1 MKRKLVALI
10 VAIMMIGSCMGAFAI
25 TPNVNDGVTLC
36 YDNGDLALIEA
47 GIAQYYPTEQKM
59 VGYTIKDGGIYMIV
73 EETTYALD
81 PADNV
86 AYMYAASDLYLTFYA
101 SKSQADL
108 QAFLASVVISST
120 DTKLVTVD
128 ADRVIDKNIEE
139 LLAKYP
145 GYEVKYEF
153 KDKDG
158 NVTAVLIGKDTDKG
172 TVYVYATLSASTVD
186 QAPAGQPTT
195 GPDAFDLDYLQYDDS
210 VISAFAFKP
219 EVFGNGITFSHKNA
233 KSLFSMTV
241 VYDSKV
247 VIQLRDQEGRLY
259 PVSGASYNAA
269 DNGYV
274 TTMKAGESK
283 TFGWYGTDGA
293 GYHKAGTLAK
303 PADIWLDL
311 NVTVSTQAKD
321 LAGVALM
328 SGRADM
334 RFDYKVSHG
343 DAAHNGNYS
352 GNSGSTS
359 PKTGDARMAYL
370 TLASL
375 VVLAGV
381 AVVITRK
388 LRTNA

>member
-10 VAIMMIGSCMGAFAI
+10 VAIMMIGSCVGAFAL
-25 TPNVNDGVTLC
+25 THDGK
-36 YDNGDLALIEA
+36 YDADDIAIINA
-47 GIAQYYPTEQKM
+47 GIAQYYPAEQKM
-59 VGYTIKDGGIYMIV
+59 LGYVIKDGGIWMIV
-73 EETTYALD
+73 EETPYVYKDGAGVAEGQ
-81 PADNV
+81 PA
-86 AYMYAASDLYLTFYA
+86 SKLYQDYYD

-108 QAFLASVVISST
+108 QLFLASVMELSKTAKTEFVNVNATEVIGNSI
-120 DTKLVTVD
+120 
-128 ADRVIDKNIEE
+128 AE
-139 LLAKYP
+139 LEAKYP
-145 GYEVKYEF
+145 GYSKVYEF

-158 NVTAVLIGKDTDKG
+158 NVIAVLLSNGKD
-172 TVYVYATLSASTVD
+172 YVYGKLSASTVD

-195 GPDAFDLDYLQYDDS
+195 GPDAFDLDYLRYDDS

-219 EVFGNGITFSHKNA
+219 EVFGNGVTFSHKNA

-303 PADIWLDL
+303 PADIWLNL
-311 NVTVSTQAKD
+311 EVAVSTQAKD
-321 LAGVALM
+321 LSGVALM
-328 SGRADM
+328 SGTAAM

-343 DAAHNGNYS
+343 DDAHNGNYS

>member
-10 VAIMMIGSCMGAFAI
+10 VAIMMVGSCVGAFAI
-25 TPNVNDGVTLC
+25 DG
-36 YDNGDLALIEA
+36 NGTYEQKDITAIENALAT
-47 GIAQYYPTEQKM
+47 YYPAEQ
-59 VGYTIKDGGIYMIV
+59 VIEGYTIKDGGLWMIV
-73 EETTYALD
+73 KLTTYSLRNSVAVGE
-81 PADNV
+81 PADADYVKYDNDRTE
-86 AYMYAASDLYLTFYA
+86 ASML
-101 SKSQADL
+101 
-108 QAFLASVVISST
+108 AFLEKVVKEKT
-120 DTKLVTVD
+120 TTEAVAVGATE
-128 ADRVIDKNIEE
+128 VIAKNIEE

-145 GYEVKYEF
+145 GYSKVYEF

-158 NVTAVLIGKDTDKG
+158 NVTAVLLSNGKD
-172 TVYVYATLSASTVD
+172 YVYGKLSASTVD

-321 LAGVALM
+321 LDGVALM

-334 RFDYKVSHG
+334 RFDYIVKHG

-352 GNSGSTS
+352 GNSNS

>member
-10 VAIMMIGSCMGAFAI
+10 VAIMMIGSCMGAFAMG
-25 TPNVNDGVTLC
+25 TNPNGMDY
-36 YDNGDLALIEA
+36 YDADDMKVIAA
-47 GIAQYYPTEQKM
+47 GIAQYYPVEQKM
-59 VGYTIKDGGIYMIV
+59 AGYTIKDGGIYMIL

-81 PADNV
+81 PAKNV
-86 AYMYAASDLYLTFYA
+86 KEWNPASELYKTYYA

-108 QAFLASVVISST
+108 QAFLASVVVPT
-120 DTKLVTVD
+120 TTTRLEVVN
-128 ADRVIDKNIEE
+128 ADKVIEKNIEE
-139 LLAKYP
+139 LEAKYP
-145 GYEVKYEF
+145 GYSKVYEF

-158 NVTAVLIGKDTDKG
+158 NVTAVLLSNGKD
-172 TVYVYATLSASTVD
+172 YVYGKLSASTVD

-343 DAAHNGNYS
+343 DAAHDGNYS

>member
-10 VAIMMIGSCMGAFAI
+10 VAIMMIGSCVGAFAI
-25 TPNVNDGVTLC
+25 DGSGT
-36 YDNGDLALIEA
+36 YEQKDITAIENALAT
-47 GIAQYYPTEQKM
+47 YYPAEQ
-59 VGYTIKDGGIYMIV
+59 VIEGYTIKDGGLWMIV
-73 EETTYALD
+73 KLTTYSLRNSVAVGE
-81 PADNV
+81 PADADYVKYDNDRTE
-86 AYMYAASDLYLTFYA
+86 ASML
-101 SKSQADL
+101 
-108 QAFLASVVISST
+108 AFLEKVVKEKT
-120 DTKLVTVD
+120 TTEAVAVGATE
-128 ADRVIDKNIEE
+128 VIAKNIEE

-145 GYEVKYEF
+145 GYSKVYEF

-158 NVTAVLIGKDTDKG
+158 NVTAVLLSNGKD
-172 TVYVYATLSASTVD
+172 YVYGTLSASTVD

>member
-10 VAIMMIGSCMGAFAI
+10 VAIMMVGSCVGAFAI
-25 TPNVNDGVTLC
+25 DG
-36 YDNGDLALIEA
+36 NGTYEQKDITAIENALAT
-47 GIAQYYPTEQKM
+47 YYPAEQ
-59 VGYTIKDGGIYMIV
+59 VIEGYTIKDGGLWMIV
-73 EETTYALD
+73 KLTTYSLRNSVAVGE
-81 PADNV
+81 PADADYVKYDNDRTE
-86 AYMYAASDLYLTFYA
+86 ASML
-101 SKSQADL
+101 
-108 QAFLASVVISST
+108 AFLEKVVKEKT
-120 DTKLVTVD
+120 TTEAVAVGATE
-128 ADRVIDKNIEE
+128 VIAKNIEE

-145 GYEVKYEF
+145 GYSKVYEF

-158 NVTAVLIGKDTDKG
+158 NVTAVLLSNGKD
-172 TVYVYATLSASTVD
+172 YVYGKLSASTVD

-343 DAAHNGNYS
+343 DNAHNGNYS

>member
-10 VAIMMIGSCMGAFAI
+10 VAIMMIGSCMGAFAMG
-25 TPNVNDGVTLC
+25 TNPNGMDY
-36 YDNGDLALIEA
+36 YDADDMKVIAA
-47 GIAQYYPTEQKM
+47 GIAQYYPVEQKM
-59 VGYTIKDGGIYMIV
+59 AGYTIKDGGIYMIL

-81 PADNV
+81 PAKNV
-86 AYMYAASDLYLTFYA
+86 KEWNPASELYKTYYA

-108 QAFLASVVISST
+108 QAFLASVVVPT
-120 DTKLVTVD
+120 TTTRLEVVN
-128 ADRVIDKNIEE
+128 ADKVIEKNIEE
-139 LLAKYP
+139 LEAKYP
-145 GYEVKYEF
+145 GYSKVYEF

-158 NVTAVLIGKDTDKG
+158 NVIAVLLSNGKD
-172 TVYVYATLSASTVD
+172 YVYGKLSASTVD

-343 DAAHNGNYS
+343 DAAHDGNYS

>member
-10 VAIMMIGSCMGAFAI
+10 VAIMMIGSCMSAFAL
-25 TPNVNDGVTLC
+25 TGANV
-36 YDNGDLALIEA
+36 YEA
-47 GIAQYYPTEQKM
+47 KDIADIKNAMATYYPDEQKIE
-59 VGYTIKDGGIYMIV
+59 GYTIKDGGLWMIV
-73 EETTYALD
+73 TLTTYTLPENVNVGWTAN
-81 PADNV
+81 ADYI
-86 AYMYAASDLYLTFYA
+86 AYDAARTDA
-101 SKSQADL
+101 AMQK
-108 QAFLASVVISST
+108 FLAGVVKENT
-120 DTKLVTVD
+120 ETKAVAVGATE
-128 ADRVIDKNIEE
+128 VITKNVEE

-145 GYEVKYEF
+145 GYHEVYRF
-153 KDKDG
+153 TDDDD
-158 NVTAVLIGKDTDKG
+158 NVIAVLISDGTD
-172 TVYVYATLSASTVD
+172 YVYGKLSASTVNPD
-186 QAPAGQPTT
+186 PEGQPTT
-195 GPDAFDLDYLQYDDS
+195 GPDDFELAYLQYDDS

-219 EVFGNGITFSHKNA
+219 EVFGNGITFSHKSA

-303 PADIWLDL
+303 RADIWLDL

-321 LAGVALM
+321 LNGAALM
-328 SGRADM
+328 SGKADM
-334 RFDYKVSHG
+334 RFDYIVQHG

>member
-10 VAIMMIGSCMGAFAI
+10 VAIMMIGSCVGAFAI
-25 TPNVNDGVTLC
+25 DG
-36 YDNGDLALIEA
+36 NGTYEQKDITAIENALAT
-47 GIAQYYPTEQKM
+47 YYPAEQ
-59 VGYTIKDGGIYMIV
+59 VIEGYTIKDGGLWMIV
-73 EETTYALD
+73 KLTTYSLRNSVAVGE
-81 PADNV
+81 PADADYVKYDNDRTE
-86 AYMYAASDLYLTFYA
+86 ASML
-101 SKSQADL
+101 
-108 QAFLASVVISST
+108 AFLEKVVKEKT
-120 DTKLVTVD
+120 TTEAVAVGATE
-128 ADRVIDKNIEE
+128 VIAKNMEE

-145 GYEVKYEF
+145 GYSKVYEF

-158 NVTAVLIGKDTDKG
+158 NVIAVLLSNGKD
-172 TVYVYATLSASTVD
+172 YVYGKLSASTVD

-321 LAGVALM
+321 LDGVALM

-343 DAAHNGNYS
+343 DNAHNGNYS

>member
-10 VAIMMIGSCMGAFAI
+10 VAIMMVGSCVGAFAI
-25 TPNVNDGVTLC
+25 DG
-36 YDNGDLALIEA
+36 NGTYEQKDITAIENALAT
-47 GIAQYYPTEQKM
+47 YYPAEQ
-59 VGYTIKDGGIYMIV
+59 VIEGYTIKDGGLWMIV
-73 EETTYALD
+73 KLTTYSLRNSVAVGE
-81 PADNV
+81 PADADYVKYDNDRTE
-86 AYMYAASDLYLTFYA
+86 ASML
-101 SKSQADL
+101 
-108 QAFLASVVISST
+108 AFLEKVVKEKT
-120 DTKLVTVD
+120 TTEAVAVGATE
-128 ADRVIDKNIEE
+128 VIAKNIEE

-145 GYEVKYEF
+145 GYSKVYEF

-158 NVTAVLIGKDTDKG
+158 NVIAVLLSNGKD
-172 TVYVYATLSASTVD
+172 YVYGKLSASTVD

-343 DAAHNGNYS
+343 DNAHNGNYS

>member
-10 VAIMMIGSCMGAFAI
+10 VAIMMIGSCMSAFAL
-25 TPNVNDGVTLC
+25 TGANV
-36 YDNGDLALIEA
+36 YEA
-47 GIAQYYPTEQKM
+47 KDIADIKNAMATYYPDEQKIE
-59 VGYTIKDGGIYMIV
+59 GYTIKDGGLWMIV
-73 EETTYALD
+73 TLTTYTLPENVNVGWTAN
-81 PADNV
+81 ADYI
-86 AYMYAASDLYLTFYA
+86 AYDAARTDA
-101 SKSQADL
+101 AMQK
-108 QAFLASVVISST
+108 FLAGVVKENT
-120 DTKLVTVD
+120 ETKAVAVGATE
-128 ADRVIDKNIEE
+128 VITKNVEE

-145 GYEVKYEF
+145 GYHEVYRF
-153 KDKDG
+153 TDDDD
-158 NVTAVLIGKDTDKG
+158 NVIAVLISDGTD
-172 TVYVYATLSASTVD
+172 YVYGKLSASIVNPD
-186 QAPAGQPTT
+186 PEGQPTT
-195 GPDAFDLDYLQYDDS
+195 GPDDFELAYLQYDDS

-303 PADIWLDL
+303 RADIWLDL

-321 LAGVALM
+321 LNGAALM
-328 SGRADM
+328 SGKADM
-334 RFDYKVSHG
+334 RFDYIVQHG

>member
-10 VAIMMIGSCMGAFAI
+10 VAIMMIGSCMGAFAV
-25 TPNVNDGVTLC
+25 TPNVNDGVTPC
-36 YDNGDLALIEA
+36 YDNDDLAIIAA
-47 GIAQYYPTEQKM
+47 GLAQYYPTEQEM
-59 VGYTIKDGGIYMIV
+59 VGYTIKDGGIYMIM

-81 PADNV
+81 PADQV
-86 AYMYAASDLYLTFYA
+86 WYMYAASDLFLKYDA
-101 SKSQADL
+101 SKTQADL

-120 DTKLVTVD
+120 NTKLVEVN
-128 ADRVIDKNIEE
+128 ADKVIAKNIEE
-139 LLAKYP
+139 LLAQYP
-145 GYEVKYEF
+145 GYAEAYRFVDSNK
-153 KDKDG
+153 
-158 NVTAVLIGKDTDKG
+158 NVTAVLLYNATTGA
-172 TVYVYATLSASTVD
+172 YVYATLSASTVNPD
-186 QAPAGQPTT
+186 PEGQPTT
-195 GPDAFDLDYLQYDDS
+195 GPDAFELDYLQYDDS

-321 LAGVALM
+321 LDGVALM

-334 RFDYKVSHG
+334 RFDYIVKHG

-352 GNSGSTS
+352 GNSGSNS

>member
-10 VAIMMIGSCMGAFAI
+10 VAIMMVGSCVGAFAI
-25 TPNVNDGVTLC
+25 DG
-36 YDNGDLALIEA
+36 NGTYEQKDITAIENALAT
-47 GIAQYYPTEQKM
+47 YYPAEQ
-59 VGYTIKDGGIYMIV
+59 VIEGYTIKDGGLWMIV
-73 EETTYALD
+73 KLTTYSLRNSVAVGE
-81 PADNV
+81 PADADYVKYDNDRTE
-86 AYMYAASDLYLTFYA
+86 ASML
-101 SKSQADL
+101 
-108 QAFLASVVISST
+108 AFLEKVVKEKT
-120 DTKLVTVD
+120 TTEAVAVGATE
-128 ADRVIDKNIEE
+128 VIAKNIEE

-145 GYEVKYEF
+145 GYSKVYEF

-158 NVTAVLIGKDTDKG
+158 NVTAVLLSNNATPPK
-172 TVYVYATLSASTVD
+172 YVYATLSASTVD

-195 GPDAFDLDYLQYDDS
+195 GPDAFDLDYLQYYDS

-321 LAGVALM
+321 LDGVALM

-343 DAAHNGNYS
+343 DNAHNGNYS

>member
-10 VAIMMIGSCMGAFAI
+10 VAIMMIGSCVGAFAI
-25 TPNVNDGVTLC
+25 DG
-36 YDNGDLALIEA
+36 NGTYEQKDITAIENALAT
-47 GIAQYYPTEQKM
+47 YYPAEQ
-59 VGYTIKDGGIYMIV
+59 VIEGYTIKDGGLWMIV
-73 EETTYALD
+73 KLTTYSLRNSVAVGE
-81 PADNV
+81 PADADYVKYDNDRTE
-86 AYMYAASDLYLTFYA
+86 ASML
-101 SKSQADL
+101 
-108 QAFLASVVISST
+108 AFLEKVVKEKT
-120 DTKLVTVD
+120 TTEAVAVGATE
-128 ADRVIDKNIEE
+128 VIAKNIEE

-145 GYEVKYEF
+145 GYSKVYEF

-158 NVTAVLIGKDTDKG
+158 NVIAVLLSNGKD
-172 TVYVYATLSASTVD
+172 YVYGKLSASTVD

-343 DAAHNGNYS
+343 DNAHNGNYS

>member
-10 VAIMMIGSCMGAFAI
+10 VAIMMVGSCVGAFAI
-25 TPNVNDGVTLC
+25 DG
-36 YDNGDLALIEA
+36 NGTYEQKDITAIENALAT
-47 GIAQYYPTEQKM
+47 YYPAEQ
-59 VGYTIKDGGIYMIV
+59 VIEGYTIKDGGLWMIV
-73 EETTYALD
+73 KLTTYSLRNSVAVGE
-81 PADNV
+81 PADADYVKYDNDRTE
-86 AYMYAASDLYLTFYA
+86 ASML
-101 SKSQADL
+101 
-108 QAFLASVVISST
+108 AFLEKVVKEKT
-120 DTKLVTVD
+120 TTEAVAVGATE
-128 ADRVIDKNIEE
+128 VIAKNIEE

-145 GYEVKYEF
+145 GYSKVYEF

-158 NVTAVLIGKDTDKG
+158 NVIAVLLSNGKD
-172 TVYVYATLSASTVD
+172 YVYGKLSASTVD

-293 GYHKAGTLAK
+293 GYHAAGSLK
-303 PADIWLDL
+303 DPAIIELDL
-311 NVTVSTQAKD
+311 NVTVSTTGKNAD
-321 LAGVALM
+321 GTPWATDRG
-328 SGRADM
+328 DM
-334 RFDYKVSHG
+334 RFSYTVRHG
-343 DAAHNGNYS
+343 EDNHTGNYS
-352 GNSGSTS
+352 GNSGSSS

-381 AVVITRK
+381 AVIITRK

>member
-10 VAIMMIGSCMGAFAI
+10 VAIMMIGSCVGAFAL
-25 TPNVNDGVTLC
+25 THDDK
-36 YDNGDLALIEA
+36 YDADDIAIINA
-47 GIAQYYPTEQKM
+47 GIAQYYPAEQKM
-59 VGYTIKDGGIYMIV
+59 LGYVIKDGGIWMIV
-73 EETTYALD
+73 EETPYVYKDGAGVAEGQ
-81 PADNV
+81 PA
-86 AYMYAASDLYLTFYA
+86 SKLYQDYYD

-108 QAFLASVVISST
+108 QLFLASVMELSKTAKTEFVNVNATEVIGNSI
-120 DTKLVTVD
+120 
-128 ADRVIDKNIEE
+128 AE
-139 LLAKYP
+139 LEAKYP
-145 GYEVKYEF
+145 GYSKVYEF

-158 NVTAVLIGKDTDKG
+158 NVIAVLLSNGKD
-172 TVYVYATLSASTVD
+172 YVYGKLSASTVD

-195 GPDAFDLDYLQYDDS
+195 GPDAFDLDYLRYDDS

-219 EVFGNGITFSHKNA
+219 EVFGNGVTFSHKKA

-303 PADIWLDL
+303 PADIWLNL
-311 NVTVSTQAKD
+311 EVAVSTQAKD
-321 LAGVALM
+321 LSGVALM
-328 SGRADM
+328 SGTAAM

-343 DAAHNGNYS
+343 DDAHNGNYS

>member
-10 VAIMMIGSCMGAFAI
+10 VAIMMVGSCVGAFAI
-25 TPNVNDGVTLC
+25 DG
-36 YDNGDLALIEA
+36 NGTYEQKDITAIENALAT
-47 GIAQYYPTEQKM
+47 YYPAEQ
-59 VGYTIKDGGIYMIV
+59 VIEGYTIKDGGLWMIV
-73 EETTYALD
+73 KLTTYSLRNSVAVGE
-81 PADNV
+81 PADADYVKYDNDRTE
-86 AYMYAASDLYLTFYA
+86 ASML
-101 SKSQADL
+101 
-108 QAFLASVVISST
+108 AFLEKVVKEKT
-120 DTKLVTVD
+120 TTEAVAVGATE
-128 ADRVIDKNIEE
+128 VIAKNIEE

-145 GYEVKYEF
+145 GYSKVYEF

-158 NVTAVLIGKDTDKG
+158 NVTAVLLSNGKD
-172 TVYVYATLSASTVD
+172 YVYGKLSASTVD

-321 LAGVALM
+321 LNGAALM
-328 SGRADM
+328 SGKADM

>member
-10 VAIMMIGSCMGAFAI
+10 VAIMMVGSCVGAFAI
-25 TPNVNDGVTLC
+25 DG
-36 YDNGDLALIEA
+36 NGTYEQKDITAIENALAT
-47 GIAQYYPTEQKM
+47 YYPAEQ
-59 VGYTIKDGGIYMIV
+59 VIEGYTIKDGGLWMIV
-73 EETTYALD
+73 KLTTYSLRNSVAVGE
-81 PADNV
+81 PADADYVKYDNDRTE
-86 AYMYAASDLYLTFYA
+86 ASML
-101 SKSQADL
+101 
-108 QAFLASVVISST
+108 AFLEKVVKEKT
-120 DTKLVTVD
+120 TTEAVAVGATE
-128 ADRVIDKNIEE
+128 VIAKNIEE

-145 GYEVKYEF
+145 GYSKVYEF

-158 NVTAVLIGKDTDKG
+158 NVIAVLLSNGKD
-172 TVYVYATLSASTVD
+172 YVYGKLSASTVD

-343 DAAHNGNYS
+343 DAAHDGNYS
-352 GNSGSTS
+352 GNSNS

>member
-10 VAIMMIGSCMGAFAI
+10 VAIMMIGSCVGAFAI
-25 TPNVNDGVTLC
+25 DGSDT
-36 YDNGDLALIEA
+36 YEQKDITAIENALAT
-47 GIAQYYPTEQKM
+47 YYPAEQ
-59 VGYTIKDGGIYMIV
+59 VIEGYTIKDGGLWMIV
-73 EETTYALD
+73 KLTTYSLRNSVAVGK
-81 PADNV
+81 PADADYVKYDNDRTE
-86 AYMYAASDLYLTFYA
+86 ASML
-101 SKSQADL
+101 
-108 QAFLASVVISST
+108 AFLEKVVKEKT
-120 DTKLVTVD
+120 TTEAVAVGATE
-128 ADRVIDKNIEE
+128 VIAKNIEE

-145 GYEVKYEF
+145 GYSKVYEF

-158 NVTAVLIGKDTDKG
+158 NVTAVLLSNGKD
-172 TVYVYATLSASTVD
+172 YVYGTLSASTVD

-343 DAAHNGNYS
+343 DAAHDGNYS

>member
-10 VAIMMIGSCMGAFAI
+10 VAIMMIGSCVGAFAI
-25 TPNVNDGVTLC
+25 DGSGT
-36 YDNGDLALIEA
+36 YEQKDITAIENALAT
-47 GIAQYYPTEQKM
+47 YYPAEQ
-59 VGYTIKDGGIYMIV
+59 VIEGYTIKDGGLWMIV
-73 EETTYALD
+73 KLTTYSLRNSVAVGE
-81 PADNV
+81 PADADYVKYDNDRTE
-86 AYMYAASDLYLTFYA
+86 ASML
-101 SKSQADL
+101 
-108 QAFLASVVISST
+108 AFLEKVVKEKT
-120 DTKLVTVD
+120 TTEAVAVGATE
-128 ADRVIDKNIEE
+128 VIAKNVEE

-145 GYEVKYEF
+145 GYHEAYRF
-153 KDKDG
+153 TDDDG
-158 NVTAVLIGKDTDKG
+158 NVLAVLLYNGKD
-172 TVYVYATLSASTVD
+172 YVYGKLSASTVD

-343 DAAHNGNYS
+343 DNAHNGNYS

>member
-10 VAIMMIGSCMGAFAI
+10 VAIMMIGSCVGAFA
-25 TPNVNDGVTLC
+25 VNADGE
-36 YDNGDLALIEA
+36 YQKDDIAIINA
-47 GIAQYYPTEQKM
+47 GIAQYYPDEQKM
-59 VGYTIKDGGIYMIV
+59 LGYVIKDGGIWMIV
-73 EETTYALD
+73 EKTPYVYKDGVVVEKGAKAD
-81 PADNV
+81 P
-86 AYMYAASDLYLTFYA
+86 LYVKYDA

-108 QAFLASVVISST
+108 QLFLASVMELSETTYTDFINVNATEVIGNSI
-120 DTKLVTVD
+120 
-128 ADRVIDKNIEE
+128 AE
-139 LLAKYP
+139 LEAKYP
-145 GYEVKYEF
+145 GYRKVYDF

-158 NVTAVLIGKDTDKG
+158 NVIAVLLTNDKD
-172 TVYVYATLSASTVD
+172 YVYGKLSASTVD
-186 QAPAGQPTT
+186 QAPIGQPTT
-195 GPDAFDLDYLQYDDS
+195 GPDAFDLDYLRYDDS

-219 EVFGNGITFSHKNA
+219 EVFGNGVTFSHKNA

-259 PVSGASYNAA
+259 PVSGATYNAA

-334 RFDYKVSHG
+334 RFDYKVKHG
-343 DAAHNGNYS
+343 DDAHNGNYS

>member
-10 VAIMMIGSCMGAFAI
+10 VAIMMIGSCVGAFAI
-25 TPNVNDGVTLC
+25 DGSGNYEQKDITAIE
-36 YDNGDLALIEA
+36 NALAT
-47 GIAQYYPTEQKM
+47 YYPAEQ
-59 VGYTIKDGGIYMIV
+59 VIEGYTIKDGGLWMIV
-73 EETTYALD
+73 KLTTYSLRNSVAVGE
-81 PADNV
+81 PADADYVKYDNDRTE
-86 AYMYAASDLYLTFYA
+86 ASML
-101 SKSQADL
+101 
-108 QAFLASVVISST
+108 AFLEKVVKEKT
-120 DTKLVTVD
+120 TTEAVAVGATE
-128 ADRVIDKNIEE
+128 VIAKNIEE

-145 GYEVKYEF
+145 GYHEAYRF
-153 KDKDG
+153 TDDDG
-158 NVTAVLIGKDTDKG
+158 NVLAVLLYNGKD
-172 TVYVYATLSASTVD
+172 YVYGKLSASTVD

-343 DAAHNGNYS
+343 DDAHNGNYS

>member
-10 VAIMMIGSCMGAFAI
+10 VAIMMIGSCVGAFAI
-25 TPNVNDGVTLC
+25 DG
-36 YDNGDLALIEA
+36 NGTYEQKDITAIENALAT
-47 GIAQYYPTEQKM
+47 YYPAEQ
-59 VGYTIKDGGIYMIV
+59 VIEGYTIKDGGLWMIV
-73 EETTYALD
+73 KLTTYSLRNSVAVGE
-81 PADNV
+81 PADADYVKYDNDRTE
-86 AYMYAASDLYLTFYA
+86 ASML
-101 SKSQADL
+101 
-108 QAFLASVVISST
+108 AFLEKVVKEKT
-120 DTKLVTVD
+120 TTEAVAVGATE
-128 ADRVIDKNIEE
+128 VIAKNIEE

-145 GYEVKYEF
+145 GYSKVYEF

-158 NVTAVLIGKDTDKG
+158 NVIAVLLSNGKD
-172 TVYVYATLSASTVD
+172 YVYGTLSASTVD

>member
-10 VAIMMIGSCMGAFAI
+10 VAIMMVGSCVGAFAI
-25 TPNVNDGVTLC
+25 DG
-36 YDNGDLALIEA
+36 NGTYEQKDITAIENALAT
-47 GIAQYYPTEQKM
+47 YYPAEQ
-59 VGYTIKDGGIYMIV
+59 VIEGYTIKDGGLWMIV
-73 EETTYALD
+73 KLTTYSLRNSVAVGE
-81 PADNV
+81 PADADYVKYDNDRTE
-86 AYMYAASDLYLTFYA
+86 ASML
-101 SKSQADL
+101 
-108 QAFLASVVISST
+108 AFLEKVVKEKT
-120 DTKLVTVD
+120 TTEAVAVGATE
-128 ADRVIDKNIEE
+128 VIAKNIEE

-145 GYEVKYEF
+145 GYSKVYEF

-158 NVTAVLIGKDTDKG
+158 NVTAVLLSNGKD
-172 TVYVYATLSASTVD
+172 YVYGTLSASTVD

-274 TTMKAGESK
+274 TTMKAGKSK

>member
-10 VAIMMIGSCMGAFAI
+10 VAIMMIGSCVGAFAI
-25 TPNVNDGVTLC
+25 DG
-36 YDNGDLALIEA
+36 NGTYEQKDITAIENALAT
-47 GIAQYYPTEQKM
+47 YYPAEQ
-59 VGYTIKDGGIYMIV
+59 VIEGYTIKDGGLWMIV
-73 EETTYALD
+73 KLTTYSLRNSVAVGE
-81 PADNV
+81 PADADYVKYDNDRTE
-86 AYMYAASDLYLTFYA
+86 ASML
-101 SKSQADL
+101 
-108 QAFLASVVISST
+108 AFLEKVVKEKT
-120 DTKLVTVD
+120 TTEAVAVGATE
-128 ADRVIDKNIEE
+128 VIAKNVEE

-145 GYEVKYEF
+145 GYHEAYRF
-153 KDKDG
+153 TDDDG
-158 NVTAVLIGKDTDKG
+158 NVLAVLLYNGKD
-172 TVYVYATLSASTVD
+172 YVYGKLSASTVD

-343 DAAHNGNYS
+343 DAAHDGNYS

>member
-10 VAIMMIGSCMGAFAI
+10 VAIMMIGSCVGAFAI
-25 TPNVNDGVTLC
+25 DG
-36 YDNGDLALIEA
+36 NGTYEQKDITAIENALAT
-47 GIAQYYPTEQKM
+47 YYPAEQ
-59 VGYTIKDGGIYMIV
+59 VIEGYTIKDGGLWMIV
-73 EETTYALD
+73 KLTTYSLRNSVAVGE
-81 PADNV
+81 PADADYVKYDNDRTE
-86 AYMYAASDLYLTFYA
+86 ASML
-101 SKSQADL
+101 
-108 QAFLASVVISST
+108 AFLEKVVKEKT
-120 DTKLVTVD
+120 TTEAVAVGATE
-128 ADRVIDKNIEE
+128 VIAKNIEE

-145 GYEVKYEF
+145 GYHEAYRF
-153 KDKDG
+153 TDDDG
-158 NVTAVLIGKDTDKG
+158 NVLAVLLYNGKD
-172 TVYVYATLSASTVD
+172 YVYGKLSASTVD

>member
-10 VAIMMIGSCMGAFAI
+10 VAIMMVGSCVGAFAI
-25 TPNVNDGVTLC
+25 DG
-36 YDNGDLALIEA
+36 NGTYEQKDITAIENALAT
-47 GIAQYYPTEQKM
+47 YYPAEQ
-59 VGYTIKDGGIYMIV
+59 VIEGYTIKDGGLWMIV
-73 EETTYALD
+73 KLTTYSLRNSVAVGE
-81 PADNV
+81 PADADYVKYDNDRTE
-86 AYMYAASDLYLTFYA
+86 ASML
-101 SKSQADL
+101 
-108 QAFLASVVISST
+108 AFLEKVVKEKT
-120 DTKLVTVD
+120 TTEAVAVGATE
-128 ADRVIDKNIEE
+128 VIAKNIEE

-145 GYEVKYEF
+145 GYSKVYEF

-158 NVTAVLIGKDTDKG
+158 NVIAVLLSNGKD
-172 TVYVYATLSASTVD
+172 YVYGKLSASTVD

-321 LAGVALM
+321 LDGVALM

>member
-10 VAIMMIGSCMGAFAI
+10 VAIMMIGSCVGAFAI
-25 TPNVNDGVTLC
+25 DG
-36 YDNGDLALIEA
+36 NGTYEQKDITAIENALAT
-47 GIAQYYPTEQKM
+47 YYPAEQ
-59 VGYTIKDGGIYMIV
+59 VIEGYTIKDGGLWMIV
-73 EETTYALD
+73 KLTTYSLRNSVAVGE
-81 PADNV
+81 PADADYVKYDNDRTE
-86 AYMYAASDLYLTFYA
+86 ASML
-101 SKSQADL
+101 
-108 QAFLASVVISST
+108 AFLEKVVKEKT
-120 DTKLVTVD
+120 TTEAVAVGATE
-128 ADRVIDKNIEE
+128 VIAKNIEE

-145 GYEVKYEF
+145 GYSKVYEF

-158 NVTAVLIGKDTDKG
+158 NVIAVLLSNGKD
-172 TVYVYATLSASTVD
+172 YVYGKLSASTVD

-195 GPDAFDLDYLQYDDS
+195 GPDAFDLDYLQYDDP

-343 DAAHNGNYS
+343 DNAHNGNYS

>member
-10 VAIMMIGSCMGAFAI
+10 VAIMMIGSCVGAFAI
-25 TPNVNDGVTLC
+25 DGSGN
-36 YDNGDLALIEA
+36 YEA
-47 GIAQYYPTEQKM
+47 DDIAVIKNAFAANYSTEQ
-59 VGYTIKDGGIYMIV
+59 VIQGYTIKDGGLWMIV
-73 EETTYALD
+73 TVTEYSLPGKVAEGKK
-81 PADNV
+81 ADA
-86 AYMYAASDLYLTFYA
+86 AYEKY
-101 SKSQADL
+101 
-108 QAFLASVVISST
+108 
-120 DTKLVTVD
+120 D
-128 ADRVIDKNIEE
+128 ADRTNASMLEFLKKVVQVETTTEAVAVGATEVIAKNVEE

-145 GYEVKYEF
+145 GYHEAYRF
-153 KDKDG
+153 TDDDG
-158 NVTAVLIGKDTDKG
+158 NVLAVLLYNGKD
-172 TVYVYATLSASTVD
+172 YVYGTLSASTVD

>member
-10 VAIMMIGSCMGAFAI
+10 VAIMMIGSCVGAFAL
-25 TPNVNDGVTLC
+25 THDDK
-36 YDNGDLALIEA
+36 YDADDIAIINA
-47 GIAQYYPTEQKM
+47 GIAQYYPAEQKM
-59 VGYTIKDGGIYMIV
+59 LGYVIKDGGIYMIM
-73 EETTYALD
+73 EETPYVYKDGAGVTPGA
-81 PADNV
+81 
-86 AYMYAASDLYLTFYA
+86 AASKLYQDYYD

-108 QAFLASVVISST
+108 QLFLASVMELSETTNTKFINVNATEVIGNSI
-120 DTKLVTVD
+120 
-128 ADRVIDKNIEE
+128 AE
-139 LLAKYP
+139 LEAKYP
-145 GYEVKYEF
+145 GYEAKYEF

-158 NVTAVLIGKDTDKG
+158 NVIAVLLSNGKD
-172 TVYVYATLSASTVD
+172 YVYGKLSASTVD
-186 QAPAGQPTT
+186 QDPIGQPTT

-321 LAGVALM
+321 LDGVALM

-334 RFDYKVSHG
+334 RFDYIVSHG
-343 DAAHNGNYS
+343 DDAHNGNYS

>member
-10 VAIMMIGSCMGAFAI
+10 VAIMMIGSCVGAFAL
-25 TPNVNDGVTLC
+25 THDDK
-36 YDNGDLALIEA
+36 YDADDIAIINA
-47 GIAQYYPTEQKM
+47 GIAQYYPAEQKM
-59 VGYTIKDGGIYMIV
+59 LGYVIKDGGIWMIV
-73 EETTYALD
+73 EETPYVYKDGAGVAEGQ
-81 PADNV
+81 PA
-86 AYMYAASDLYLTFYA
+86 SKLYQDYYD

-108 QAFLASVVISST
+108 QLFLASVMELSKTAKTEFVNVNATEVIGNSI
-120 DTKLVTVD
+120 
-128 ADRVIDKNIEE
+128 AE
-139 LLAKYP
+139 LEAKYP
-145 GYEVKYEF
+145 GYSKVYEF

-158 NVTAVLIGKDTDKG
+158 NVIAVLLSNGKD
-172 TVYVYATLSASTVD
+172 YVYGKLSASTVD

-195 GPDAFDLDYLQYDDS
+195 GPDAFDLDYLRYDDS

-219 EVFGNGITFSHKNA
+219 EVFGNGVTFSHKNA

-321 LAGVALM
+321 LDGVALM

-334 RFDYKVSHG
+334 RFDYIVKHG

-352 GNSGSTS
+352 GNSNS

>member
-10 VAIMMIGSCMGAFAI
+10 VAIMMIGSCVGAFAI
-25 TPNVNDGVTLC
+25 DG
-36 YDNGDLALIEA
+36 NGTYEQKDITAIENALAT
-47 GIAQYYPTEQKM
+47 YYPAEQ
-59 VGYTIKDGGIYMIV
+59 VIEGYTIKDGGLWMIV
-73 EETTYALD
+73 KLTTYSLRNSVAVGE
-81 PADNV
+81 PADADYVKYDNDRTE
-86 AYMYAASDLYLTFYA
+86 ASML
-101 SKSQADL
+101 
-108 QAFLASVVISST
+108 AFLEKVVKEKT
-120 DTKLVTVD
+120 TTEAVAVGATE
-128 ADRVIDKNIEE
+128 VIAKNIEE

-145 GYEVKYEF
+145 GYHEAYRF
-153 KDKDG
+153 TDDDG
-158 NVTAVLIGKDTDKG
+158 NVLAVLLYNGKD
-172 TVYVYATLSASTVD
+172 YVYGKLSASTVD

-274 TTMKAGESK
+274 TTMKAGKSK

-343 DAAHNGNYS
+343 DNAHNGNYS

-388 LRTNA
+388 LSTNA

>member
-10 VAIMMIGSCMGAFAI
+10 VAIMMIGSCVGAFAI
-25 TPNVNDGVTLC
+25 DG
-36 YDNGDLALIEA
+36 NGTYEQKDITAIENALAT
-47 GIAQYYPTEQKM
+47 YYPAEQ
-59 VGYTIKDGGIYMIV
+59 VIEGYTIKDGGLWMIV
-73 EETTYALD
+73 KLTTYSLRNSVAVGE
-81 PADNV
+81 PADADYVKYDNDRTE
-86 AYMYAASDLYLTFYA
+86 ASML
-101 SKSQADL
+101 
-108 QAFLASVVISST
+108 AFLEKVVKEKT
-120 DTKLVTVD
+120 TTEAVAVGATE
-128 ADRVIDKNIEE
+128 VIAKNIEE

-145 GYEVKYEF
+145 GYSKVYEF

-158 NVTAVLIGKDTDKG
+158 NVTAVLLSNGKD
-172 TVYVYATLSASTVD
+172 YVYGTLSASTVD

-321 LAGVALM
+321 LSGVALM

>member
-10 VAIMMIGSCMGAFAI
+10 VAIMMIGSCVGAFAI
-25 TPNVNDGVTLC
+25 DG
-36 YDNGDLALIEA
+36 NGNYEA
-47 GIAQYYPTEQKM
+47 DDIAVIKNAFAANYSTEQ
-59 VGYTIKDGGIYMIV
+59 VIQGYTIKDGGLWMIV
-73 EETTYALD
+73 TVTEYSLPGKVAVGE
-81 PADNV
+81 PADA
-86 AYMYAASDLYLTFYA
+86 AYAKY
-101 SKSQADL
+101 
-108 QAFLASVVISST
+108 
-120 DTKLVTVD
+120 D
-128 ADRVIDKNIEE
+128 ADRTNASMLAFLKKVVQVETTTEAVAVGATEVIAKNIEE

-145 GYEVKYEF
+145 GYSKVYEF

-158 NVTAVLIGKDTDKG
+158 NVTAVLLKKGKD
-172 TVYVYATLSASTVD
+172 YVYGTLSASTVD
-186 QAPAGQPTT
+186 QDPIGQPTT

>member
-10 VAIMMIGSCMGAFAI
+10 VAIMMIGSCVGAFAI
-25 TPNVNDGVTLC
+25 DGSGN
-36 YDNGDLALIEA
+36 YEA
-47 GIAQYYPTEQKM
+47 DDIAVIKNAFAANYSTEQ
-59 VGYTIKDGGIYMIV
+59 VIQGYTIKDGGLWMIV
-73 EETTYALD
+73 TVTEYSLPGKVAVGE
-81 PADNV
+81 PADA
-86 AYMYAASDLYLTFYA
+86 AYAKYDADRTNASML
-101 SKSQADL
+101 
-108 QAFLASVVISST
+108 AFLEKVVKEKT
-120 DTKLVTVD
+120 TTEAVAVD
-128 ADRVIDKNIEE
+128 ADRVIEKNIEE

-145 GYEVKYEF
+145 GYSKVYEF

-158 NVTAVLIGKDTDKG
+158 NVTAVLLSNNATPPK
-172 TVYVYATLSASTVD
+172 YVYATLSASTVD

-343 DAAHNGNYS
+343 DDAHNGNYS